1 MWPFGKFENRES
13 ATDAIVSALIAQA
26 GGSSV
31 PPTVEAL
38 GAVEAAAGLWSRAF
52 ASATVEPSTPATM
65 ALTPAVLAAIGR
77 GLAVR
82 GEAVFALDVNGAVE
96 LTQAASWKV
105 AGGTR
110 PESWRYEVELP
121 LPSGKVA
128 KRTLPAE
135 SVLHVR
141 YATRP
146 GAPWAGIS
154 PLGMA
159 DETRALATWIERRLA
174 EETSTATSYVLP
186 LPEGGNVD
194 ALKADIKGGRGRL
207 HIVDTTAAAWGDG
220 TASAPR
226 ADWKST
232 AWVPTRLRAWASSA
246 PKSRRT
252 YSASTASLRASTA
265 PAALRVRA
273 TGSSWR
279 PPSSPLRRWSSL
291 RNWPSSWTLQRW
303 PWTFPSCG
311 PRTYQGGREPTVSLI
326 NAGMPPAEAAEATGL
341 DYAKED
347 RRWSLFQNLPNGL
360 LNKLLKMLKQLL
372 PSFTTYVGLRSTFG
386 TIGNEY

>member
-1 MWPFGKFENRES
+1 MWPFKVDHRES
-13 ATDAIVSALIAQA
+13 ATDAIVSALISQA

-31 PPTVEAL
+31 PPSVEAL

-52 ASATVEPSTPATM
+52 GSATVEPSTPATL
-65 ALTPAVLAAIGR
+65 ALTPSVLAAIGR

-159 DETRALATWIERRLA
+159 SETKALATWIEKRLA
-174 EETSTATSYVLP
+174 EEASTATSYVLP
-186 LPEGGNVD
+186 LPESADVD
-194 ALKADIKGGRGRL
+194 ALKADIKGGRGKL
-207 HIVDTTAAAWGDG
+207 HIVDTTATGWGDG
-220 TASAPR
+220 TAAAPQR
-226 ADWKST
+226 DWKSNRLGADPPESLGKLRSDVKNDIFGVYGIPSSIHGT
-232 AWVPTRLRAWASSA
+232 GGSARESYRQFLASTIQPIAKIVLAELAVKLDTPTLALDFTELRAADISS
-246 PKSRRT
+246 
-252 YSASTASLRASTA
+252 RA
-265 PAALRVRA
+265 RA
-273 TGSSWR
+273 FKQ
-279 PPSSPLRRWSSL
+279 L
-291 RNWPSSWTLQRW
+291 
-303 PWTFPSCG
+303 
-311 PRTYQGGREPTVSLI
+311 VD
-326 NAGMPPAEAAEATGL
+326 AGMDPAKAEAVTGL
-341 DYAKED
+341 D
-347 RRWSLFQNLPNGL
+347 
-360 LNKLLKMLKQLL
+360 
-372 PSFTTYVGLRSTFG
+372 
-386 TIGNEY
+386 